1 MIVDIIYEIINEWLN
16 KNNPSV
22 KITHYESES
31 YITTIPGTAYRF
43 RFKHIESDGE
53 HDLYEFVPF
62 TDNVPSQYIAD
73 RFISDLRDLYG
84 IKEKTDK

>member
-1 MIVDIIYEIINEWLN
+1 MVDAIYEIISNWLN

-31 YITTIPGTAYRF
+31 YITTVAGTAYRF

-62 TDNVPSQYIAD
+62 TDNVSPQYIAE

-84 IKEKTDK
+84 IKEEKS